1 MFGKTLE
8 PITVKETLQKAQQ
21 ARYKAESRFKLLI
34 ESMQDYAFFMLDL
47 DGNIEIWNSGAENV
61 HGYTSQEVIGTSL
74 SKIYTQEDQ
83 NKNLPQRHID
93 LATKFSRFEEELW
106 MARKD
111 GRRFWARFVITSF
124 RDESNELSSFAIMVQ
139 DLSKYKETENKLL
152 QNERIAR
159 KIFEGIK
166 DYAICTLDLEGRI
179 TSWNEGAR
187 RIKGYETNEVLGCHF
202 SLFYLP
208 EEIAI
213 GKCAYEIEETIK
225 TGRYEEEGWRLRK
238 DGTSFWA
245 HVVLSAIRNDANE
258 VIGFTKVSRDMT
270 DRKRAEDLLR
280 LSFVDLEKKIDKR
293 TNELV
298 ATNFK
303 LQEAVK
309 IRDEF
314 LSIASHELKTP
325 LTPLKLQTQIV
336 SKKIIDG
343 TFQKLGKDKLLKIMN
358 VLETSVDRLSSLVE
372 NLLDVSRISRDE
384 IEIRKQKLNLKTV
397 FEELFDRY
405 RSTIELSK
413 TGVTL
418 EIPCDVIGY
427 FDLLRIEQVFLNLL
441 TNALKYGEQRPV
453 RVSLTLEDG
462 KACLIFKDQ
471 GTGISEKH
479 KEKIF
484 ERYEK
489 IEDHR
494 NVSGLGLGLYI
505 TKEIIVSH
513 GGSIT
518 VESQLGKGSTFKVL
532 LPL

>member
-1 MFGKTLE
+1 
-8 PITVKETLQKAQQ
+8 
-21 ARYKAESRFKLLI
+21 
-34 ESMQDYAFFMLDL
+34 
-47 DGNIEIWNSGAENV
+47 
-61 HGYTSQEVIGTSL
+61 
-74 SKIYTQEDQ
+74 
-83 NKNLPQRHID
+83 
-93 LATKFSRFEEELW
+93 
-106 MARKD
+106 
-111 GRRFWARFVITSF
+111 
-124 RDESNELSSFAIMVQ
+124 
-139 DLSKYKETENKLL
+139 
-152 QNERIAR
+152 
-159 KIFEGIK
+159 
-166 DYAICTLDLEGRI
+166 
-179 TSWNEGAR
+179 
-187 RIKGYETNEVLGCHF
+187 
-202 SLFYLP
+202 
-208 EEIAI
+208 
-213 GKCAYEIEETIK
+213 
-225 TGRYEEEGWRLRK
+225 
-238 DGTSFWA
+238 
-245 HVVLSAIRNDANE
+245 
-258 VIGFTKVSRDMT
+258 MT
-270 DRKRAEDLLR
+270 DRKRAEYLLR

-413 TGVTL
+413 AGVTL

-462 KACLIFKDQ
+462 KACLIFK
-471 GTGISEKH
+471 
-479 KEKIF
+479 
-484 ERYEK
+484 
-489 IEDHR
+489 
-494 NVSGLGLGLYI
+494 
-505 TKEIIVSH
+505 
-513 GGSIT
+513 
-518 VESQLGKGSTFKVL
+518 
-532 LPL
+532 